1 MLNAA
6 DQTLVSDLTGAPSSA
21 QRRAL
26 AKIITLLESTRL
38 DHRKRA
44 DEVLNALLPKTG
56 KSFRLGISGVPGVG
70 KSTIIET

>member
-1 MLNAA
+1 MLNAV
-6 DQTLVSDLTGAPSSA
+6 DQALVNDLTGAPSPA

-56 KSFRLGISGVPGVG
+56 KSFRIGISGVPGVPFC
-70 KSTIIET
+70 ILLE